1 MSGHQTPYAETEAL
15 LAVMEQRNGDAF
27 KILEDMYPNELD
39 MFRDQV
45 NRLGNL
51 IDIVRSQK

>member
-1 MSGHQTPYAETEAL
+1 MNRHQTPYTETEAL
-15 LAVMEQRNGDAF
+15 LAVMEGRNGDAF

-51 IDIVRSQK
+51 IDVVRSQK

>member
-1 MSGHQTPYAETEAL
+1 MSSHQTPYAETEAL
-15 LAVMEQRNGDAF
+15 LAVMEKRNGDAF

-51 IDIVRSQK
+51 IDVVRSQK